1 MEEVDRVTGELT
13 AEEEKSQIPFERII
27 WVCCISELA
36 RGDLSL
42 SGGGTFHSITDD
54 AGVLGI

>member
-1 MEEVDRVTGELT
+1 MEEVDRATGELT
-13 AEEEKSQIPFERII
+13 AEVQKSQNTFERII

-36 RGDLSL
+36 RGDLS
-42 SGGGTFHSITDD
+42 GGGTFHSITDD